1 MKKILL
7 SIVLLIGILLSCGF
21 QTTQELERKS
31 GGYTESELVASGRV
45 GVEGSDGT
53 LFFSGFYKAPNGNYI
68 PLNDN
73 ALMGQTI
80 QPTSNPTK
88 AENKKESAVSDST
101 NQQGLVEAEDKKDI
115 QVVPLAEALET
126 AGLVQMETEYATEIL
141 IYTIRER
148 SNNSKDLEAVNSEE
162 GKKRIET
169 FLAGIDRMKNA
180 ENSELKG
187 QEIAG
192 ISLYFSDDTNK
203 DGVVGFSPAFL
214 VKDQQTGELK
224 PYAFSQNSLDD
235 NNKILNI
242 IDLSAG
248 GDGYDL
254 ECMEI
259 DGQPTFTRK
268 IEGVTKQYLDNAGEW
283 QKKLEERFAGLSECK
298 TWREAKENCVITLDQ
313 LKSGVLVDYA
323 REVTKPFPE
332 DSYRIAFPNYIVST
346 VGTILSFYPY
356 GDEMSQETIKYV
368 YSGRF
373 GLNNAI
379 FSDSKSPVGDKLFF
393 WVKETGT
400 SELAFPALALVEK
413 IRNKDG
419 SDGYLTIVLPI
430 NPALGDPS
438 LSEGATA
445 KMFDAWTEK
454 MAYQPPFYDAE
465 VFKTGNWGNVLKEKA
480 NFLSRIAIDSGDKKK
495 KLIDKWQIDGIIS
508 EELAKEPLL
517 GAIFSS
523 SEAGWA
529 KK

>member
-224 PYAFSQNSLDD
+224 PYAFSQDSLE
-235 NNKILNI
+235 NETKSPNI
-242 IDLSAG
+242 IDLSDNG
-248 GDGYDL
+248 NGFEL

-259 DGQPTFTRK
+259 KGEPTFIRKLDGEAEQFLTKEGDWKKYISEANLKKFKKFAEADCSNWRNPCTVVTANDFVNGKFLEWIKISSPRFTHKVYKDGNFVMNGTRIQLGLGSEIDTWEKRQAILDDFDQIPIRSVGHYK
-268 IEGVTKQYLDNAGEW
+268 INDCTVEGECGYNYVDPIQIYNSSDGTTGFIFLF
-283 QKKLEERFAGLSECK
+283 QKVGS
-298 TWREAKENCVITLDQ
+298 
-313 LKSGVLVDYA
+313 
-323 REVTKPFPE
+323 
-332 DSYRIAFPNYIVST
+332 ST
-346 VGTILSFYPY
+346 VSNDRRWMF
-356 GDEMSQETIKYV
+356 EETDYNVPIV
-368 YSGRF
+368 
-373 GLNNAI
+373 GLVHNVTGYK
-379 FSDSKSPVGDKLFF
+379 FPVGISLWYDAFANQYDENMKL
-393 WVKETGT
+393 VKEWI
-400 SELAFPALALVEK
+400 EK
-413 IRNKDG
+413 DK
-419 SDGYLTIVLPI
+419 V
-430 NPALGDPS
+430 PS
-438 LSEGATA
+438 LLEHRLLKPNVETNP
-445 KMFDAWTEK
+445 E
-454 MAYQPPFYDAE
+454 
-465 VFKTGNWGNVLKEKA
+465 VLKY
-480 NFLSRIAIDSGDKKK
+480 IY
-495 KLIDKWQIDGIIS
+495 
-508 EELAKEPLL
+508 
-517 GAIFSS
+517 
-523 SEAGWA
+523 
-529 KK
+529 

>member
-1 MKKILL
+1 MQYIAFCFVKNKNNKSFLTNSHRRTDMKKILL

-21 QTTQELERKS
+21 QTAEEVDRKS

-45 GVEGSDGT
+45 GTEGSDGT

-73 ALMGQTI
+73 VLMGQTI

-148 SNNSKDLEAVNSEE
+148 SNNAKDLEAVNSEE

-187 QEIAG
+187 QEIVG
-192 ISLYFSDDTNK
+192 IKPYFGNDTNK
-203 DGVVGFSPAFL
+203 DGVAGFSLAFL

-248 GDGYDL
+248 GDGYEL
-254 ECMEI
+254 KCMEI
-259 DGQPTFTRK
+259 DGQATFIRK
-268 IEGVTKQYLDNAGEW
+268 SEGVTKQYLDNAGEW
-283 QKKLEERFAGLSECK
+283 QYYFSEKMVKKFEKF
-298 TWREAKENCVITLDQ
+298 I
-313 LKSGVLVDYA
+313 GVDCTNW
-323 REVTKPFPE
+323 EKPC
-332 DSYRIAFPNYIVST
+332 T
-346 VGTILSFYPY
+346 V
-356 GDEMSQETIKYV
+356 
-368 YSGRF
+368 
-373 GLNNAI
+373 
-379 FSDSKSPVGDKLFF
+379 
-393 WVKETGT
+393 
-400 SELAFPALALVEK
+400 
-413 IRNKDG
+413 
-419 SDGYLTIVLPI
+419 
-430 NPALGDPS
+430 
-438 LSEGATA
+438 ATA
-445 KMFDAWTEK
+445 KD
-454 MAYQPPFYDAE
+454 
-465 VFKTGNWGNVLKEKA
+465 LKDGTLLDWVRYSSPDFSDKVYKDGRVH
-480 NFLSRIAIDSGDKKK
+480 FLKI
-495 KLIDKWQIDGIIS
+495 Q
-508 EELAKEPLL
+508 
-517 GAIFSS
+517 
-523 SEAGWA
+523 
-529 KK
+529 